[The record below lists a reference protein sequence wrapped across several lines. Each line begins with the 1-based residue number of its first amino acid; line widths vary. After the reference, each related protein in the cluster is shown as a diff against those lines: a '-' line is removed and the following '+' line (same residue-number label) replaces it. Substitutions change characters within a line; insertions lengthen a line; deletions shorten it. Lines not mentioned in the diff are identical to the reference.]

1 MKISKLI
8 YIVRRKANG
17 ETRKMRPAEMS
28 AAFSLARTENPD
40 VLRVMCETDGSDLSK
55 IIEAAFNVGRKAAYD
70 DVLYMLEE
78 RQEMERSGNVRRLL
92 AQLRDNGVTIEG
104 GYVNLP
110 RVQGKGKKWVVID
123 NLPQDVIL

>member
-17 ETRKMRPAEMS
+17 ETRKMLPSEIS
-28 AAFSLARTENPD
+28 ATFALARVENSD
-40 VLRVMCETDGSDLSK
+40 ILKVMCETDGSDLSK
-55 IIEAAFNVGRKAAYD
+55 IIEVGFNVGRKAAYD

-123 NLPQDVIL
+123 NLPQDVEL